1 MKFDTRRIAVTGNI
15 GSGKSAFC
23 KILTDAGYLVINADE
38 LSKKL
43 LVTNENLKNKI
54 IQTFGYEA
62 YIDGQINKKYIADK
76 VFSSPTNVKKINSL
90 IHPVVI
96 SEIDKIFIEKE
107 GKERIIF
114 VEAALIY
121 EAKME
126 SLFDYVVLISSEE
139 DIRKKRKINNGSMRE
154 EEFYKRNSNQFSND
168 EKKKKADFVFENN
181 SSLDDLKIK
190 ADLLLNLIAGRE
202 ND

>member
-1 MKFDTRRIAVTGNI
+1 MKLDTRRIAVTGNI

>member
-23 KILTDAGYLVINADE
+23 KILIDAGYLVINADE

>member
-107 GKERIIF
+107 GKERIVF

>member
-1 MKFDTRRIAVTGNI
+1 MKLDTRRIAVTGNI

-23 KILTDAGYLVINADE
+23 KILIDAGYLVINADE

-43 LVTNENLKNKI
+43 LVTNENLKDKI
-54 IQTFGYEA
+54 IQAFGYEA
-62 YIDGQINKKYIADK
+62 YIKGQINKKYIADK
-76 VFSSPTNVKKINSL
+76 VFASPSNIKKINSI
-90 IHPVVI
+90 IHPIVI
-96 SEIDKIFIEKE
+96 SEIEKIFREKE
-107 GKERIIF
+107 GKEKIIF

-126 SLFDYVVLISSEE
+126 DLFDYVVLISSE
-139 DIRKKRKINNGSMRE
+139 DNIRKERKINNASMTT
-154 EEFYKRNSNQFSND
+154 EEFYKRNSNQLSND

-181 SSLDDLKIK
+181 SSLDDLKRK
-190 ADLLLNLIAGRE
+190 AYLLLNLMTGRE